1 MNVCD
6 VALIGTG
13 LAPLVTALHLISQH
27 KSVAL
32 LNPDWDFF
40 QEHSELQMDPLWPLE
55 SEGVDARRIYSSALE
70 RAVETLT
77 PSYPGALQI
86 VSPTIK
92 IQGFRDPLA
101 PHLRARDRLWV
112 RSERAQAD
120 EVHRARWSRLEEMFV
135 RASDAGFHPQEVSG
149 ALLGKHFPGVSG
161 SMRETVDGILLP
173 RLADVDVERYRIGV
187 MEYVLERVGAQGWFR
202 SVSEMERDVRGL
214 RFFAHGRT
222 HTLSVRESVALF
234 WTPRLT
240 PWVRGAF
247 EQEGLKK
254 APIQPLGARDWEEW
268 SLVSRLPLDPSS
280 VGIFEDLI
288 VWSDFEG
295 LPERGSE
302 RLKVM
307 RAGDRISAFDARRE
321 SRDWAGARSFESLSR
336 LCQEFMEWEGFSV
349 RGLRARR
356 VFEWGEAQTVTL
368 KKRGVPLH
376 VVPRADGAIVSL
388 VEESRRLAEDLQ

>member
-1 MNVCD
+1 MIACD

-27 KSVAL
+27 KTVAL

-40 QEHSELQMDPLWPLE
+40 QEDSELQMDPLWPLE
-55 SEGVDARRIYSSALE
+55 LEGADARRIAVSSLE
-70 RAVETLT
+70 RAAEILK

-86 VSPTIK
+86 VAGPRTD
-92 IQGFRDPLA
+92 GFHDPLA
-101 PHLRARDRLWV
+101 PHLRGRDRVWV

-120 EVHRARWSRLEEMFV
+120 DRHRERWGRLEEMFV
-135 RASDAGFHPQEVSG
+135 HASDAGFHPQEISG
-149 ALLGKHFPGVSG
+149 ALLGKHFPGTSG
-161 SMRETVDGILLP
+161 TMRETVDGILLP

-187 MEYVLERVGAQGWFR
+187 MEYVLERVGPQGWFR
-202 SVSEMERDVRGL
+202 SVSELERDVRGL
-214 RFFAHGRT
+214 RFFAQGRT
-222 HTLSVRESVALF
+222 QSLTVRENIALF

-247 EQEGLKK
+247 EQEGMKK
-254 APIQPLGARDWEEW
+254 SPLQPLGMRDWEEW
-268 SLVSRLPLDPSS
+268 SLVSRSPLDSSS

-295 LPERGSE
+295 SPHQGSE

-307 RAGDRISAFDARRE
+307 RAGERVSAFDARRE
-321 SRDWAGARSFESLSR
+321 SRDWAGAGSFESLSR
-336 LCQEFMEWEGFSV
+336 LCQEFMEWEGFAV

-356 VFEWGEAQTVTL
+356 VFEWGEAQAVAMR
-368 KKRGVPLH
+368 KKGVPLH
-376 VVPRADGAIVSL
+376 VIPRSDGAIVPL
-388 VEESRRLAEDLQ
+388 VAEARALAEALA